1 VTQEELDAAKAEVEV
16 AQIYGREQASSFAH
30 TVGFWWAVA
39 GLDYYLGYVDGMQ
52 AVTQDDIAEFAR
64 TYMIGKPHV
73 SGALIDPE
81 SRAAID
87 LTASDLLAQE
97 VVQ

>member
-1 VTQEELDAAKAEVEV
+1 MIRDVAAAAGAVHG
-16 AQIYGREQASSFAH
+16 QIYGREQPSTFAH

-39 GLDYYLGYVDGMQ
+39 GLDYYLGYVDGMR
-52 AVTQDDIAEFAR
+52 AVTEDDIAEFAR

-73 SGALIDPE
+73 TGVLIDPA
-81 SRAAID
+81 SRAAIE
-87 LTASDLLAQE
+87 LTANDLLAQE